1 MSADIGSG
9 SEVVGSGYEVVETH
23 HDPCLLL
30 EGKANYTAQKI
41 TKIMHVVLLSRE
53 TTAVLRDKLNS

>member
-30 EGKANYTAQKI
+30 EGEANYTAQKNHQNNACSSF
-41 TKIMHVVLLSRE
+41 KQGN
-53 TTAVLRDKLNS
+53 NSGSPR